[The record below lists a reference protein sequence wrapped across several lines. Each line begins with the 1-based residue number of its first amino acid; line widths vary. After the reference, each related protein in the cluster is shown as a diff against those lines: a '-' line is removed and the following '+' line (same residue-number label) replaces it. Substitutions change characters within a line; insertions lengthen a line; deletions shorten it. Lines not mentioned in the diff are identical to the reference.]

1 MSSVLHVG
9 LVLTSV
15 ILSDEGFS
23 KIAEGAPVEGM
34 IQKRAHYCIQWPA
47 LAESPFAHQR
57 DWLIRFAEWLSDGSI
72 IAIFR
77 VNSFNQEKLV
87 IEKTSNNMD
96 NIREILLSIKPVG
109 IGREISAEQ
118 LNANLLECF
127 PKANA
132 HRHTPDMA
140 EIFMI
145 IGQTN
150 LDITY
155 GFRNME
161 IKGYVITFG
170 EAEDKVDWLPFVT
183 DGNHIISAS
192 NLTLLHGI
200 LVKDSNKI
208 CRIYEYFQ
216 TSIPQG
222 CRVCTDVCNDRPSIY
237 CIRKAFA
244 EECEYLTDLW
254 QIMVNT
260 TTLPSPIS
268 TGTTPNK
275 HHEIDSSRGSDSGL
289 RPSATA
295 GISVGITL
303 IIIAVIVIAV
313 TMLQNRNQNRSFSSI
328 EACEQMES
336 LNQTDKEESL
346 SNNNV
351 GNGTQGRISH
361 NAATR
366 PTSGSNSPTSGSTQ
380 PTSGSTQPTSGSTQP
395 TSGSTQPTS
404 GSTQPPSTS
413 TCINV
418 TSDCDLMI
426 DTGGKFINYM
436 QKVAAVDAPERV
448 ENVHPDYRRVP
459 AGTQATD

>member
-1 MSSVLHVG
+1 
-9 LVLTSV
+9 
-15 ILSDEGFS
+15 
-23 KIAEGAPVEGM
+23 M

-140 EIFMI
+140 EIFMM

-170 EAEDKVDWLPFVT
+170 EAEDIVDWLPFVT

-216 TSIPQG
+216 TGIPQG

-237 CIRKAFA
+237 CIRKAIA
-244 EECEYLTDLW
+244 EECKYLTDLW
-254 QIMVNT
+254 QIIVST

-268 TGTTPNK
+268 TGTTPNTSTNT

-295 GISVGITL
+295 GISVGITV
-303 IIIAVIVIAV
+303 IIIAAIVIAV
-313 TMLQNRNQNRSFSSI
+313 TMVRRRNTRLQS
-328 EACEQMES
+328 EETES

-351 GNGTQGRISH
+351 GNGTQGPISH
-361 NAATR
+361 NSDNR
-366 PTSGSNSPTSGSTQ
+366 PTSGSTP
-380 PTSGSTQPTSGSTQP
+380 
-395 TSGSTQPTS
+395 PTS

-418 TSDCDLMI
+418 DSNGELMI
-426 DTGGKFINYM
+426 DANGKCINYM
-436 QKVAAVDAPERV
+436 QKVAAMHASERV
-448 ENVHPDYRRVP
+448 EDVHPDDRRVP